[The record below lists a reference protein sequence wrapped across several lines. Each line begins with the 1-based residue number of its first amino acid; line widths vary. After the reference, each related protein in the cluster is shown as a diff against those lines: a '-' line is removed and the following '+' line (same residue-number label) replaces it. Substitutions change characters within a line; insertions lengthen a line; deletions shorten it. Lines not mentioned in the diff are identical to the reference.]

1 LNTLKSMLKNF
12 VSVLILLDAIA
23 LNPAHGTDSTQWEV
37 PTGWTGGFFFTA
49 MGSAQPSTS
58 GGSEIGP
65 GGTFALGYWLND
77 YNFRSGWEHE
87 QMNDRNGASGSLN
100 LIDTR
105 TTFSGITFTSATSSG
120 TPFTTPTTVSLACIP
135 QLVIS

>member
-1 LNTLKSMLKNF
+1 MVKKFMF
-12 VSVLILLDAIA
+12 ILILLDAIA
-23 LNPAHGTDSTQWEV
+23 LNPAYGTDSIQWEV
-37 PTGWTGGFFFTA
+37 PTGWTSGFFFTA
-49 MGSAQPSTS
+49 MGSAQPSTN

-87 QMNDRNGASGSLN
+87 QMNDKNVASGSLN
-100 LIDTR
+100 LIDTPA
-105 TTFSGITFTSATSSG
+105 TFSGTTFTSTTSSG
-120 TPFTTPTTVSLACIP
+120 IPFTTPTMVNLACIP